1 MGARQCAGKQAQH
14 PFEKAVSRTMS
25 SQHDLEPCLTPSAA
39 QNPRR
44 CPPTVVA
51 TRRRSGGSA
60 ALATYRDLGARGL
73 APVEAGNL
81 AAYLSGL
88 RPVDQGWT
96 VAEINR
102 LLFLR
107 FLFDR
112 DRLDSLNANR
122 AIDDARTNSI
132 A

>member
-1 MGARQCAGKQAQH
+1 MN
-14 PFEKAVSRTMS
+14 

-44 CPPTVVA
+44 CPPTVAA
-51 TRRRSGGSA
+51 TRRRPDGSA

-81 AAYLSGL
+81 TAYLSGL

-96 VAEINR
+96 VAEIDR

-107 FLFDR
+107 YLVDGG
-112 DRLDSLNANR
+112 RLDS
-122 AIDDARTNSI
+122 
-132 A
+132 

>member
-1 MGARQCAGKQAQH
+1 M
-14 PFEKAVSRTMS
+14 SRTKS

-51 TRRRSGGSA
+51 TRRPDGSA

-73 APVEAGNL
+73 APTEAGNL
-81 AAYLSGL
+81 TAYLRGL

-96 VAEINR
+96 VAEIDQ

-107 FLFDR
+107 YLVDGG
-112 DRLDSLNANR
+112 RLDS
-122 AIDDARTNSI
+122 
-132 A
+132 